1 MLFTGANSKR
11 DKPPTWSH
19 AFSNVDSAF
28 GTISHEKHRVRRN
41 AIAPFFSTSSIR
53 KLEPLIQENINKLIT
68 VFRRYQKTKE
78 PIPLRPAFGALTSD
92 IIAEYCFGVN
102 ENYIEAPGF
111 NVMVLETT
119 DVLTDTMHV
128 TVQLQWLPKFLNSLP
143 DGIVVGMFG
152 PGMAKVLELK
162 RVSSERALFADY
174 KLTTASIAFK
184 RSKRLLNH
192 GEITEM

>member
-1 MLFTGANSKR
+1 M
-11 DKPPTWSH
+11 
-19 AFSNVDSAF
+19 
-28 GTISHEKHRVRRN
+28 
-41 AIAPFFSTSSIR
+41 R
-53 KLEPLIQENINKLIT
+53 KLEPLIQENINKLVT

>member
-1 MLFTGANSKR
+1 M
-11 DKPPTWSH
+11 
-19 AFSNVDSAF
+19 
-28 GTISHEKHRVRRN
+28 
-41 AIAPFFSTSSIR
+41 R
-53 KLEPLIQENINKLIT
+53 KLEPLIQENVNKLIT

-128 TVQLQWLPKFLNSLP
+128 TVQLHWLPKFLNSLP
-143 DGIVVGMFG
+143 DAIAIGMFG
-152 PGMAKVLELK
+152 PGMAKFLELK
-162 RVSSERALFADY
+162 RVSLGLNFDMMHA
-174 KLTTASIAFK
+174 LTT
-184 RSKRLLNH
+184 
-192 GEITEM
+192 